1 MDPAEQEAPLDETST
16 AAQPAVPEL
25 SILLVHMLKGV
36 LYREDD
42 ERLWA
47 SLLRLQAR
55 VREQAAVLL
64 LDLVL
69 DEAEGYAF
77 LRARLKIPR
86 RCGVKAGCGKKKI
99 ESVRRSWLG
108 RPSVTRAT

>member
-1 MDPAEQEAPLDETST
+1 MKKLGLIGGIGPESTVAYYRKIIHGVQEKAGRENLPR
-16 AAQPAVPEL
+16 L
-25 SILLVHMLKGV
+25 SI
-36 LYREDD
+36 E
-42 ERLWA
+42 
-47 SLLRLQAR
+47 S
-55 VREQAAVLL
+55 
-64 LDLVL
+64 
-69 DEAEGYAF
+69 